1 MLKYY
6 CILYISFLF
15 MKKIKLFLNILFLNF
30 IFFKS
35 SVFAVV
41 SSSDVETSQEN
52 ISIITNFF
60 TKDLLINIVF
70 AIIIII
76 FTFLL
81 SKFLTSKF
89 THYIERSA
97 E

>member
-1 MLKYY
+1 
-6 CILYISFLF
+6 
-15 MKKIKLFLNILFLNF
+15 MKKIKLFLSIFLLNL
-30 IFFKS
+30 IFFRN

-60 TKDLLINIVF
+60 SKDLLINVVF
-70 AIIIII
+70 AIVVIIC
-76 FTFLL
+76 TFLL
-81 SKFLTSKF
+81 AKFLTSKF
-89 THYIERSA
+89 THYIERTA